1 MKTRDEMIYDVII
14 ALASNPAMIKYED
27 KETDEHGGEM
37 KYEGAAVGITS
48 AACSI
53 VDDYLTYIG

>member
-14 ALASNPAMIKYED
+14 ALASNPEMIKYED
-27 KETDEHGGEM
+27 K
-37 KYEGAAVGITS
+37 YEGAAIGITS

-53 VDDYLTYIG
+53 VDDYLKYIG

>member
-27 KETDEHGGEM
+27 KETDKNGYIN
-37 KYEGAAVGITS
+37 YEGAAVGITS

>member
-1 MKTRDEMIYDVII
+1 MKTRDEMIYDVVI

-27 KETDEHGGEM
+27 EEEDKHGYV
-37 KYEGAAVGITS
+37 KYEGAAVAIAS
-48 AACSI
+48 AACRI